1 MTEAGE
7 VYYQDHYRC
16 TTSWDPPSRA
26 QGHPREALFAPYLPP
41 SLPTTTMTLLPPT
54 TPAVHHTLFSPLF
67 LRLLCRPQG
76 LPPGWERCVT
86 EAGEVYYQ
94 DNYRCL
100 TSWDPPSQG
109 HPREALV
116 PPTTT
121 PPPLQPPS
129 STYHPTTL
137 PYHTTTYH
145 TTTTCPQLIT
155 VLRESSNDDD
165 CAECGAIGHRRTLCP
180 NVFCTKYLPPSR

>member
-1 MTEAGE
+1 MK
-7 VYYQDHYRC
+7 C
-16 TTSWDPPSRA
+16 TTKITTGAPHR
-26 QGHPREALFAPYLPP
+26 GIRHHEHRGTPREALFAPYLPP

-54 TPAVHHTLFSPLF
+54 TPAVHHTHFSPLF
-67 LRLLCRPQG
+67 LRLLCRLRG
-76 LPPGWERCVT
+76 LPAGWEPCVT

-116 PPTTT
+116 PPTT

-129 STYHPTTL
+129 STYHPTYYHL
-137 PYHTTTYH
+137 PHYYH
-145 TTTTCPQLIT
+145 LST
-155 VLRESSNDDD
+155 VNH
-165 CAECGAIGHRRTLCP
+165 CAEGEQQR
-180 NVFCTKYLPPSR
+180 

>member
-1 MTEAGE
+1 MHHIVGSAI
-7 VYYQDHYRC
+7 
-16 TTSWDPPSRA
+16 TSTGAPPR
-26 QGHPREALFAPYLPP
+26 GPLRT
-41 SLPTTTMTLLPPT
+41 LPTTLSTYHHYDPT
-54 TPAVHHTLFSPLF
+54 TTYHTRSSSHPFFSF
-67 LRLLCRPQG
+67 ISATFCRPQG